1 MDAALRVVI
10 IESEFSD
17 DDMSLL
23 GSNMLRCRKEKL
35 GSKYKNVFIHGVQEI
50 IKKKLKAFDLTG
62 RTATLW
68 LQYHDQ
74 VQLVKDYIRAERLS
88 EFDNHLASVCEM
100 LPTFAA
106 AGHSQYAKGARLYL
120 ELMDM
125 KLPTGSTLGE
135 LFRVHKLHTVR
146 YNKCLWSG

>member
-1 MDAALRVVI
+1 MPQ
-10 IESEFSD
+10 
-17 DDMSLL
+17 
-23 GSNMLRCRKEKL
+23 EKL
-35 GSKYKNVFIHGVQEI
+35 GSQYKIFFIHGVQEI

-106 AGHSQYAKGARLYL
+106 AGHSQYAKRARLYL

-125 KLPTGSTLGE
+125 KLPTGSTFGE